1 MTTWDR
7 GLVKVVNEAS
17 AAVSDPSRWDAML
30 RALSERFD
38 ATSGAIFT
46 RPTAPASSPTL
57 SATLNLPIDGM
68 KSYLEQWVQHDPWLA
83 SACRSP
89 MVSGNCYIGRA
100 LCEWAD
106 LDRSMFYNE
115 FSKFQGVRG
124 LLSLLVDDG
133 RQPCFAPF
141 TFLSL
146 YRAPGFEEFSADDR
160 RAMRAIH
167 APVQMALRAYC
178 ALGAYRHSQSAAAAA
193 LDAVGKPVLVLDRG
207 GRLLYANVA
216 AEAGNVRSDWLVIRA
231 GRLAQFVSTE
241 ADAAPVLVNR
251 AAHGQLQTV
260 RLWRPARAG
269 GVHCAIAR
277 LVPLGEGNPC
287 AWVWAEGAVLL
298 LIDDEVRDL
307 EAQRIPA
314 LSIRYRLTA
323 TESQLLAQLGNGLGP
338 SDIASANGVSIHTVR
353 THLKHLFEKT
363 GVSRQSELIRLLA
376 PPTSPV

>member
-146 YRAPGFEEFSADDR
+146 YRAPGSRNSAPT
-160 RAMRAIH
+160 I
-167 APVQMALRAYC
+167 
-178 ALGAYRHSQSAAAAA
+178 
-193 LDAVGKPVLVLDRG
+193 G
-207 GRLLYANVA
+207 GRCGRSMRLFRWRC
-216 AEAGNVRSDWLVIRA
+216 VRI
-231 GRLAQFVSTE
+231 
-241 ADAAPVLVNR
+241 
-251 AAHGQLQTV
+251 AHWV
-260 RLWRPARAG
+260 PI
-269 GVHCAIAR
+269 AIANWLPQLR
-277 LVPLGEGNPC
+277 WTP
-287 AWVWAEGAVLL
+287 WAN
-298 LIDDEVRDL
+298 R
-307 EAQRIPA
+307 
-314 LSIRYRLTA
+314 
-323 TESQLLAQLGNGLGP
+323 
-338 SDIASANGVSIHTVR
+338 
-353 THLKHLFEKT
+353 F
-363 GVSRQSELIRLLA
+363 
-376 PPTSPV
+376 